1 MTMVW
6 LDGSFL
12 PESKALIP
20 ATDRGFMH
28 GRGLFETLR
37 TYDGAPFRLADHVE
51 RMKASA
57 RRFGF
62 PMPTGD
68 LDAAIRSL
76 CRRNGIADAAA
87 RITLSADGRLL
98 VTTRPRRPVPP
109 TWYSEGAK
117 VDIVPWRRDSR
128 ALVAGHKVTSY
139 LENILVHDE
148 ALKRGYADALFI
160 GLQDE
165 ILEGSVS
172 NLFLV
177 LRGKIVTPKL
187 TGILPG
193 VTRKIVMGLA
203 KVQERTVKLGELKK
217 AEEVFLTNALIEI
230 LPIGK
235 PGPVTLR
242 ISEAYR
248 QLTSP
253 AAGARWAV
261 R

>member
-1 MTMVW
+1 MQVW
-6 LDGSFL
+6 LDGEFL
-12 PESKALIP
+12 PEAKALIP

-37 TYDGAPFRLADHVE
+37 TYDGVPFRLGDHVE

-57 RRFGF
+57 RKFGF
-62 PMPTGD
+62 PSPTGD

-76 CRRNGIADAAA
+76 CKRNALPDAAA
-87 RITLSADGRLL
+87 RITLSGDGRLL
-98 VTTRPRRPVPP
+98 VTTRPLRPVPP
-109 TWYSEGAK
+109 AWYRDGAK
-117 VDIVPWRRDSR
+117 VDFVPWRRDAR

-148 ALKRGYADALFI
+148 ALRRGVADALFI
-160 GLQDE
+160 GLKDE

-177 LRGKIVTPKL
+177 RRGKIVTPKL

-193 VTRKIVMGLA
+193 VTRKVVMELA
-203 KVQERTVKLGELKK
+203 KVQERTVKVGELKT
-217 AEEVFLTNALIEI
+217 ADEAFLTNALIEI

-235 PGPVTLR
+235 PGPVTRR
-242 ISEAYR
+242 IADAYR
-248 QLTSP
+248 ALTR
-253 AAGARWAV
+253 A
-261 R
+261 